1 MIKMRYLKHGGVL
14 LPDFKGKEA
23 RHCNL
28 VSCDLR
34 ERRSEALR
42 GGDPR
47 WL

>member
-1 MIKMRYLKHGGVL
+1 MIKMRLLKCGGGY
-14 LPDFKGKEA
+14 FSTNQRKEA

-42 GGDPR
+42 GGDSP